1 MFEAVVWGVVQ
12 GLTEFLPISSD
23 GHLVLVPAFVG
34 INPPDLETSALLH
47 LGTLVAVVSY
57 FRKDLWALTHLRQD
71 PRVRRFVLL
80 LTVGTLPS
88 VVALF
93 VVGWVSDLQESVS
106 ITAALLVVTGLV
118 MAIASRLPLGVRKVD
133 DANPRDALA
142 LGVAQ
147 LMAVLPGISRSGLTI
162 STGIGRGFERSEAA
176 RFSFLLGIPAV
187 AGAGVLEGTSLFA
200 SGGIPGEAWIG
211 VVVAAVTGYAAIGV
225 LLRILV
231 RTGLGPFASYCIVV
245 GTVALFVL

>member
-34 INPPDLETSALLH
+34 IEPPDLATSALLH
-47 LGTLVAVVSY
+47 LGTLVAVVTY
-57 FRKDLWALTHLRQD
+57 FRRDLWALTGFRGD
-71 PRVRRFVLL
+71 RRARRLL
-80 LTVGTLPS
+80 LLLAVGTIPS
-88 VVALF
+88 VAALF
-93 VVGWVSDLQESVS
+93 VVGWVSDLQESGS

-118 MAIASRLPLGVRKVD
+118 LAIASRLPLGSRKLD
-133 DANPRDALA
+133 DANPKDALVI
-142 LGVAQ
+142 GVAQ
-147 LMAVLPGISRSGLTI
+147 LLAVLPGISRSGLTI
-162 STGIGRGFERSEAA
+162 STGIGRGFDRSEAA

-187 AGAGVLEGTSLFA
+187 AGAGLLEGTSLFA

-211 VVVAAVTGYAAIGV
+211 VVVAAVTGYAAIGI

-231 RTGLGPFASYCIVV
+231 RTGLGPFAVYCIVV
-245 GTVALFVL
+245 GAVALVVL